1 LYGFFLIVSLVLLSF
16 YFLFLAY
23 LIINMLLRSKT
34 NQVAQSSSEA
44 PPISVIIPFKN
55 EAHNLQ
61 RLLDSLM
68 AQDYRGE
75 FEILLVN
82 DNSTDDFEMILS
94 PFLARAPRPIT
105 VIASCFDESL
115 ALTSKQQALDMG
127 VARAAHEWLLFADAD
142 MEFDR
147 NWITSMAWM
156 TPYGHDLVFGH
167 TALRKKTGD
176 WFGALQ
182 SFQLEFLFAVAYAFY
197 ASNLA
202 GSCMGNN
209 LLVKKEAY
217 LSIGGQK
224 GLGPSIVEDFDL
236 LRAFKHR
243 GFSIAAAEPFLAAAF
258 TYPCKTARGF
268 LSQAL
273 RWARGGLRLKSRLLP
288 PWALFCFQNAVFL
301 LSLFGLP
308 SGPVQLFS
316 FVNTLTTV
324 AFVFV
329 AFRKIRSTETLL
341 LLPLYYAFLLAE
353 TLGFLGARIL
363 APGLSWKGR
372 DL

>member
-1 LYGFFLIVSLVLLSF
+1 MYGLFLIVSLVLLSVF
-16 YFLFLAY
+16 FLFIAY
-23 LIINMLLRSKT
+23 LIIAMLLRSEA
-34 NQVAQSSSEA
+34 NDVQLSSLA

-61 RLLDSLM
+61 KLLDSLSG
-68 AQDYRGE
+68 QDYRGE
-75 FEILLVN
+75 FEILLIN
-82 DNSTDDFEMILS
+82 DGSTDDFSGVLT
-94 PFLARAPRPIT
+94 PFLAQTQRPII
-105 VIASCFDESL
+105 VIASGFDQSL
-115 ALTSKQQALDMG
+115 ALTSKQQALDTG
-127 VARAAHEWLLFADAD
+127 VARAMHKWLLFTDAD
-142 MEFDR
+142 MEFDS
-147 NWITSMAWM
+147 NWVTSMARM
-156 TPYGHDLVFGH
+156 VARGHDLVFGH
-167 TALRKKTGD
+167 TALRKKAGD

-182 SFQLEFLFAVAYAFY
+182 AFQLEFLFAVAYAFN
-197 ASNLA
+197 AANLT

-217 LSIGGQK
+217 RSIGGQK
-224 GLGPSIVEDFDL
+224 GMGHSIVEDFDL
-236 LRAFKHR
+236 LRAFKRR
-243 GFSIAAAEPFLAAAF
+243 GFSIAAAEPFVAAAY
-258 TYPCKTARGF
+258 THSCETARGF

-273 RWARGGLRLKSRLLP
+273 RWARGGLRLKSRLFV

-308 SGPVQLFS
+308 PGPVQLFS

-324 AFVFV
+324 AFVVV
-329 AFRKIRSTETLL
+329 AFKKIRSTETLL

-353 TLGFLGARIL
+353 TLGFLGARVL

>member
-1 LYGFFLIVSLVLLSF
+1 MYGFFLIVSLALLSF

-23 LIINMLLRSKT
+23 LIINMLRKSKT
-34 NQVAQSSSEA
+34 TGVRSSSEA
-44 PPISVIIPFKN
+44 PPISVVIPFKN

-61 RLLDSLM
+61 RLIDSLLG
-68 AQDYRGE
+68 QDYRGE

-82 DNSTDDFEMILS
+82 DNSTDDFEGVLS

-105 VIASCFDESL
+105 VIASCFDETL
-115 ALTSKQQALDMG
+115 ALTSKQQALDTG
-127 VARAAHEWLLFADAD
+127 VANAMHEWLLFTDAD
-142 MEFDR
+142 MEFDK
-147 NWITSMAWM
+147 NWITSMARM
-156 TPYGHDLVFGH
+156 TPCGHDLVFGH

-197 ASNLA
+197 ASKLA
-202 GSCMGNN
+202 GSSMGNN

-217 LSIGGQK
+217 RSVGGQR
-224 GLGPSIVEDFDL
+224 GLGLSIVEDFDL
-236 LRAFKHR
+236 LRAFKRR

-273 RWARGGLRLKSRLLP
+273 RWARGGLRLKSGLLP

-301 LSLFGLP
+301 LSLFGIP
-308 SGPVQLFS
+308 PGPVQLFS
-316 FVNTLTTV
+316 FVNTLTTIV
-324 AFVFV
+324 FAFV
-329 AFRKIRSTETLL
+329 AFRKIRSAETLF

-363 APGLSWKGR
+363 APGLSWKGH